1 MSADRRVK
9 MPYSKMSAF
18 KGHIF
23 DLDGTLIMSNDVWT
37 DVDLRFLGKRGLSV
51 PEDYSKAL
59 SVMNFDQ
66 AAIYT
71 KERFGLEDD
80 VEDIK
85 KEWFESAR
93 YRYAHTIPLYKGVKE
108 YLEALYSS
116 GKSLAL
122 ATASSAELYEPVL
135 KRTGVYDMF
144 SVFVTTAEV
153 ERGKGFPDVYL
164 EAAKRLGLEPGDCI
178 VYEDIYQ
185 GIRAA
190 KGAGF
195 HTAAC
200 LNEHYQDDD
209 KMRAE
214 SEYIFRQSPAGA
226 SSVE

>member
-1 MSADRRVK
+1 MNDKEMS
-9 MPYSKMSAF
+9 
-18 KGHIF
+18 
-23 DLDGTLIMSNDVWT
+23 
-37 DVDLRFLGKRGLSV
+37 RGMTSTYIV
-51 PEDYSKAL
+51 EFEGNK
-59 SVMNFDQ
+59 V
-66 AAIYT
+66 
-71 KERFGLEDD
+71 D

-144 SVFVTTAEV
+144 SAFVTTAEV

-214 SEYIFRQSPAGA
+214 SEYIFRQACTPAPNSPTHRGF
-226 SSVE
+226 V